1 MSSTGFQKSEFAIHY
16 TTHFIKGFRSL
27 PKKIQE
33 FAVKQESYFQKDPND
48 PRLHV
53 KALKGKLKGLYS
65 FRITRNYRVLFSWK
79 DKSNVL
85 FYEIGDRKFIY
96 D

>member
-1 MSSTGFQKSEFAIHY
+1 MTIHY
-16 TTHFIKGFRSL
+16 TSAFLKGMKSL
-27 PKKIQE
+27 PKSIQ
-33 FAVKQESYFQKDPND
+33 ALVIDQESIFRQNPND

-53 KALKGKLKGLYS
+53 KALKRRLKGLFS
-65 FRITRNYRVLFSWK
+65 FRVTRNYRILFAWK
-79 DKSNVL
+79 DKQNVL

>member
-1 MSSTGFQKSEFAIHY
+1 MIIHYSSTFLKGFQK
-16 TTHFIKGFRSL
+16 L
-27 PKKIQE
+27 PKGIKELAARQE
-33 FAVKQESYFQKDPND
+33 DFFRNNPDD

-53 KALKGKLKGLYS
+53 KPLKGRLKGLLS
-65 FRITRNYRVLFSWK
+65 FRVTRNYRVLFSWK
-79 DKSNVL
+79 DKENVL

>member
-1 MSSTGFQKSEFAIHY
+1 MIIHY
-16 TTHFIKGFRSL
+16 SSHFEKSFKAL
-27 PKKIQE
+27 PKKIKE
-33 FAVKQESYFQKDPND
+33 FAIQQEEIFRRNSQD

-53 KALKGKLKGLYS
+53 KALKGKLKGLFS
-65 FRITRNYRVLFSWK
+65 FRVTRNYRVLFTWK
-79 DKSNVL
+79 DGENVL

>member
-1 MSSTGFQKSEFAIHY
+1 MIVHY
-16 TTHFIKGFRSL
+16 TTQFLKGFKAL
-27 PKKIQE
+27 PKPIQE
-33 FAVKQESYFQKDPND
+33 MAVRQETIFRQNPQD

-53 KALKGKLKGLYS
+53 KTLKGRLKGILS
-65 FRITRNYRVLFSWK
+65 FRVTRSYRVLFAWK
-79 DKSNVL
+79 DKENVL

>member
-1 MSSTGFQKSEFAIHY
+1 MPPTIHY
-16 TTHFIKGFRSL
+16 TSNFIKGFKSL
-27 PKKIQE
+27 PKKIKELAAQ
-33 FAVKQESYFQKDPND
+33 QESIFRADPND
-48 PRLHV
+48 PRLHL

-65 FRITRNYRVLFSWK
+65 FRVTRNYRVLFTWK
-79 DKSNVL
+79 DKENVL